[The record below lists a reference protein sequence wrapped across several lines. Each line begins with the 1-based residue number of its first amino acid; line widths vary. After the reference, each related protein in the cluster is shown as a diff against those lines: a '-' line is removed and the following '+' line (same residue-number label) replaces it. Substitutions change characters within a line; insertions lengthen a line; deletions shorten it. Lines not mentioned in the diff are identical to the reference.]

1 MLNSER
7 DRPTTSQMRP
17 VSPHREQPLR
27 RAWRDRIALGALAL
41 AAATVSGVV
50 NVHERLH
57 RWADRHE
64 PYDPF
69 WLLPI
74 AVGLAVLTLAY
85 LIVTRRR
92 LRREVAIRKERE
104 DALTLALQ
112 EIEVLSGLLAMCAAC
127 KRIRGDDDRWEP
139 VDAYLKRHDV
149 TVSHGICPDCVGR
162 LYPDFVDQ
170 LPQPA
175 PG

>member
-1 MLNSER
+1 MSV
-7 DRPTTSQMRP
+7 TSP
-17 VSPHREQPLR
+17 DREQTLH
-27 RAWRDRIALGALAL
+27 RAWRDRIALGAVAL

-57 RWADRHE
+57 RWAVRHE

-69 WLLPI
+69 RLLPV

-92 LRREVAIRKERE
+92 LRREVAIRRERE
-104 DALTLALQ
+104 DELTQALQ
-112 EIEVLSGLLAMCAAC
+112 EIEVLSGLLAMCASC
-127 KRIRGDDDRWEP
+127 KRIRGEDGRWEP
-139 VDAYLKRHDV
+139 VDVYLRRHDIS
-149 TVSHGICPDCVGR
+149 VSHGICPGCVDR
-162 LYPDFVDQ
+162 LYPEFVDTVT
-170 LPQPA
+170 QPA